1 MLLQL
6 SKPQEWRKEPG
17 RFPDVGFCEAKQ
29 KLVYDFLEAVR
40 EITLLQQQ
48 QAKAAIEDDQDFSRF
63 DVLLHFAQEK
73 KDTAKY
79 AWIAHVES
87 HHC

>member
-6 SKPQEWRKEPG
+6 SEPRECQAG
-17 RFPDVGFCEAKQ
+17 DFPKVGFCEAKQ
-29 KLVYDFLEAVR
+29 KLMCDFLEAVR
-40 EITLLQQQ
+40 EITLLQKQ
-48 QAKAAIEDDQDFSRF
+48 QAQAAIEDDQDFSRF
-63 DVLLHFAQEK
+63 DVLLHLAQEK

-87 HHC
+87 HGC